1 MKEILNK
8 AKEKAG
14 QLSRDLRPDAADIK
28 RKADYAIDAASKVA
42 EEVGRLGK
50 DALKTDMAKD
60 AAAGAAIGAVI
71 AVPVPVIGPMAG
83 AVIGAGLGVYKN
95 ITRSGGAKPADSE
108 ALPARQPLPVI
119 EMTATE
125 KVGPDKFEEINKLHE
140 LKVKGALTDAEF
152 AAEKKKILDR

>member
-28 RKADYAIDAASKVA
+28 RSADYAIDAASKVA
-42 EEVGRLGK
+42 GEVGRLGK
-50 DALKTDMAKD
+50 GALKTDMAKD

-119 EMTATE
+119 EVSATE
-125 KVGPDKFEEINKLHE
+125 KAGPDKFEEINKLHE
-140 LKVKGALTDAEF
+140 LKVKGALTDEEF

>member
-8 AKEKAG
+8 AKAKAG

-28 RKADYAIDAASKVA
+28 RSTDYAIDAASKVA
-42 EEVGRLGK
+42 GQVGRLGK
-50 DALKTDMAKD
+50 DALKTDMARD
-60 AAAGAAIGAVI
+60 AAAGAAIGALV

-95 ITRSGGAKPADSE
+95 ITRPSTNRSAEPSPLLTSQPVTVIDVVASE
-108 ALPARQPLPVI
+108 QTP
-119 EMTATE
+119 T
-125 KVGPDKFEEINKLHE
+125 DKFEELNKLHD
-140 LKVKGALTDAEF
+140 LKVKGALTSKEF